1 MACLVP
7 EAPPTATQM
16 VVNRRMSDEGVEP
29 EFSRLIESF
38 WALEEP
44 HPATS
49 FDHNWAEEHLIG
61 KATTEADAS

>member
-1 MACLVP
+1 
-7 EAPPTATQM
+7 
-16 VVNRRMSDEGVEP
+16 
-29 EFSRLIESF
+29 LIESF

-49 FDHNWAEEHLIG
+49 FDRSWAEEHLIG